1 MRAIRILEDVSIE
14 DFKEPNLSVDF
25 AASHIGGG
33 VLRGGCVQEEIMFLT
48 HPEMLLS
55 LLFWSRMQAHEAILI
70 TGAER
75 TAQHTGYSNS
85 FRFAGDYIDSRGLD
99 AHNRMTH
106 YATAIDAI
114 NYGNRQ
120 GDMASQFS

>member
-1 MRAIRILEDVSIE
+1 VIVPKDWHTWENSTAPMRAIRILEDVSIE

-55 LLFWSRMQAHEAILI
+55 LLF
-70 TGAER
+70 
-75 TAQHTGYSNS
+75 
-85 FRFAGDYIDSRGLD
+85 
-99 AHNRMTH
+99 
-106 YATAIDAI
+106 
-114 NYGNRQ
+114 
-120 GDMASQFS
+120 